1 MTLYTRART
10 RESYLEEIEA
20 PLLSV
25 LGVSAQEALLYSP
38 VSSIGRFVELSN
50 EMDGEPVGI
59 GGFDEGFGERR
70 ATSPM
75 VSAADARKRIA
86 DEGLDL
92 AVPDAGIRQ
101 GALDVLIA
109 RKKDERRRQD
119 ILSRAPGGFFPT
131 AATFGVGVAASL
143 LDPINVGVSF
153 LPVIGP
159 ARYAMMLERAGSTIG
174 RMGVRAGV
182 GALEGAAGAALVEPI
197 VLAAATQEQA
207 DYGLVDTLFNI
218 ALGTALGG
226 GLHVGAGAI
235 GDALSRGRPW
245 QTARAVEPLPRVLEG
260 VEPSTREALLRTS
273 VAQAVSGRVVD
284 VEPLIRLPH
293 TMERLSELQLDQFR
307 RDARVRAAR
316 AEESMTR
323 LAGEEARA
331 AAGLDAAQRAL
342 RDLEP
347 LRQEVDQLRTEA
359 ASARERAA
367 AVEPALDPATRAR
380 LDAIETELGTKGLS
394 RPARIRLMQEK
405 RTIEESLKA
414 GMTEDQAARLR
425 ASLEQEA
432 KGLEKALAKKERS
445 LKSAEAKAEKASAS
459 AGKSLSAVNREVE
472 QLGARSASQAGDILN
487 VAGRAIRDLA
497 RDGYRLRLTRAE
509 ARDFAGRLIAAD
521 DEAAPGILREIT
533 EALSARSAELHGT
546 RQVEAAGQ
554 ETRLIEDARRIAGP
568 EGSRLADFDA
578 SRQADEIAARAKTP
592 DEQMVEESLTDVLDD
607 LGRMTDAMGDDAI
620 LARELAPFDELVEFA
635 DTAERAIRA
644 AAECRIR
651 RG

>member
-20 PLLSV
+20 PLLSA

-50 EMDGEPVGI
+50 EMYGEPVGI

-131 AATFGVGVAASL
+131 AAMFGVGVAASL

-245 QTARAVEPLPRVLEG
+245 QTARATEPLPRVLEG

-284 VEPLIRLPH
+284 VEPVIRADPGFVNDWDPNVLFAEPRMPPAAPDFDLGPVTGSRYADYTQLSPGDLRMLDNVVRELEGTSGGTRWFIETDRQGGTPIVGGQKGDTPAWFTRYNQEAKRSQAERKRAIQRNRRAGAEIAPVPDALPIL
-293 TMERLSELQLDQFR
+293 TQDRVRKVADKIAR
-307 RDARVRAAR
+307 REPLGVAEARV
-316 AEESMTR
+316 AEEIVGIAREYRERNVRDMLGARYARQQEAEASIDAIAER
-323 LAGEEARA
+323 EARA
-331 AAGLDAAQRAL
+331 IADA
-342 RDLEP
+342 E
-347 LRQEVDQLRTEA
+347 
-359 ASARERAA
+359 
-367 AVEPALDPATRAR
+367 
-380 LDAIETELGTKGLS
+380 
-394 RPARIRLMQEK
+394 
-405 RTIEESLKA
+405 
-414 GMTEDQAARLR
+414 
-425 ASLEQEA
+425 
-432 KGLEKALAKKERS
+432 
-445 LKSAEAKAEKASAS
+445 
-459 AGKSLSAVNREVE
+459 
-472 QLGARSASQAGDILN
+472 
-487 VAGRAIRDLA
+487 
-497 RDGYRLRLTRAE
+497 
-509 ARDFAGRLIAAD
+509 
-521 DEAAPGILREIT
+521 
-533 EALSARSAELHGT
+533 
-546 RQVEAAGQ
+546 
-554 ETRLIEDARRIAGP
+554 RIAGP

-578 SRQADEIAARAKTP
+578 SRQGDEIAARVKTP
-592 DEQMVEESLTDVLDD
+592 DEQLIEESLSDVLDD

-644 AAECRIR
+644 AAECRLR